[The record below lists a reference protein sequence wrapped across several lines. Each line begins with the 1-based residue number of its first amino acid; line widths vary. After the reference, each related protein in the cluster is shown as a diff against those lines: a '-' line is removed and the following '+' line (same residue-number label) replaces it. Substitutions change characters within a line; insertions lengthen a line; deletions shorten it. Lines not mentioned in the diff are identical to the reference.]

1 MEVNQMTIDTTIH
14 SDVKRGIF
22 SSDKPVADP
31 TDELLTK
38 LGQEQRKA
46 ARDAEGRDDL
56 SDPLRG
62 YLQEIGQRTLLTGAQ
77 ELELGRCIEESQHAA
92 EELGTRR
99 SELSPSQVRKFREA
113 LRRGDMARARMTEAN
128 LRLVVSIAK
137 RYQNRGLTLFDLIQ
151 EGNIGLMRGVE
162 KFDHKRGFRFSTYTT
177 WWIRQAIMRS
187 LADQGHLIRLPVH
200 LGEMS
205 SKIERNRHILLQSL
219 DRDPTPE
226 ELSEA
231 SGIPL
236 EKVIQVTRI
245 WQQPVSID
253 APLGDEGVTLGDF
266 MSEDEA
272 PTPMD
277 VASQHMLKERI
288 TGILSELGDRER
300 EVLEFRFGIKDGKEY
315 TLNEVG
321 QIMGITRER
330 VRQIQSGA
338 LRRLRFS
345 QYKDKLEG
353 YIE

>member
-1 MEVNQMTIDTTIH
+1 MAVYTTVDGDIDKKL
-14 SDVKRGIF
+14 VPGAE
-22 SSDKPVADP
+22 KPEEP
-31 TDELLTK
+31 IDEILTE
-38 LGQEQRKA
+38 LGVQQRKA
-46 ARDAEGRDDL
+46 AREAEGRDNL
-56 SDPLRG
+56 SDPLRE
-62 YLQEIGQRTLLTGAQ
+62 YLQEIGQRSLLTADQ
-77 ELELGRCIEESQHAA
+77 ELDLGRRIEESQLAA
-92 EELGTRR
+92 EELETRR
-99 SELSPSQVRKFREA
+99 SELSSAQVRKLRTA
-113 LRRGDMARARMTEAN
+113 LRQGDMARARMTEAN

-162 KFDHKRGFRFSTYTT
+162 KFDHKRGFRFSTYAT

-187 LADQGHLIRLPVH
+187 LSDQGHLIRLPVH

-205 SKIERNRHILLQSL
+205 SKIERTAHKLLQTL

-226 ELSEA
+226 ELAEA
-231 SGIPL
+231 TGIPL

-253 APLGDEGVTLGDF
+253 APLGEEGVTLGDF
-266 MSEDEA
+266 MTEDEA

-288 TGILSELGDRER
+288 TGILAELSDRER
-300 EVLEFRFGIKDGKEY
+300 NVLELRFGIKDGKEY

-338 LRRLRFS
+338 LRRLRFA

>member
-1 MEVNQMTIDTTIH
+1 MSVYATIDGDIDEH
-14 SDVKRGIF
+14 VIGQAEE
-22 SSDKPVADP
+22 VAEP
-31 TDELLTK
+31 ADELLTELK
-38 LGQEQRKA
+38 REQRKA
-46 ARDAEGRDDL
+46 ARNAEAHDNL

-62 YLQEIGQRTLLTGAQ
+62 YLQEIGQRSLLTADQ
-77 ELELGRCIEESQHAA
+77 ELELGRHIEESQIAA
-92 EELGTRR
+92 EEMETHR
-99 SELSPSQVRKFREA
+99 SELSAAQVRKLREI
-113 LRRGDMARARMTEAN
+113 LRRGEMARARMTEAN

-137 RYQNRGLTLFDLIQ
+137 RYQNRGLSLFDLIQ
-151 EGNIGLMRGVE
+151 EGNIGLMRAVE
-162 KFDHKRGFRFSTYTT
+162 KFDHKKGFRFSTYAT

-205 SKIERNRHILLQSL
+205 SKIERTAHKLLQSL
-219 DRDPTPE
+219 DRDPTPQ

-231 SGIPL
+231 TGIPL

-266 MSEDEA
+266 MTEDEA
-272 PTPMD
+272 PTPVD

-288 TGILSELGDRER
+288 ANILSELSDRER
-300 EVLEFRFGIKDGKEY
+300 TVLELRFGIKDGKEY

-330 VRQIQSGA
+330 VRQIQNGA
-338 LRRLRFS
+338 LRRLRFARH
-345 QYKDKLEG
+345 KDKLEG
-353 YIE
+353 FID